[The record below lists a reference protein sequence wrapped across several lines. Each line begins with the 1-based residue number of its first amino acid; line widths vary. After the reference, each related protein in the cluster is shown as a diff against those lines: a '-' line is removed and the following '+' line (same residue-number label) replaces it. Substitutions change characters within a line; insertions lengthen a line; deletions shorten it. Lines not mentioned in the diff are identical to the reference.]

1 MTIKEFTEHKAEA
14 AEWLNPA
21 QKGVIIPASQRELTD
36 EEGEVIAVEQ
46 YAAEEDII
54 KAINAEQI
62 YFFPNGRYLFI
73 DDKGEPWKIKKED
86 RKLTEAERNEIEAM
100 RYEVKV
106 SRGEIDTE
114 IYKQLIKDYS
124 KKVKAIYAKAEA
136 EGHFRAIPLKRGK
149 QIRIFISSYY
159 TDKFKNLGYKVI
171 EQEREVMI
179 SRWDD
184 TRLSYYQEE
193 VSSYSYSFVMNYN
206 AFISA
211 CKSGKIPYKGCF
223 ISEDGEQM
231 QTKQSGQSEAI
242 RVITAEGEEK

>member
-21 QKGVIIPASQRELTD
+21 QKGVIIPASQREVID

-46 YAAEEDII
+46 YAEEEDII

-73 DDKGEPWKIKKED
+73 TDKGEPWKIKKED

-106 SRGEIDTE
+106 SKGCIDAE

-149 QIRIFISSYY
+149 QIRIFISAYY

-193 VSSYSYSFVMNYN
+193 ASSYSYSFIMNYN
-206 AFISA
+206 AFMSA
-211 CKSGKIPYKGCF
+211 CKSGKLPYKGCF

-231 QTKQSGQSEAI
+231 QTKQSG
-242 RVITAEGEEK
+242 